1 MEQLRLSPR
10 RRVLP
15 LVLPLL
21 LLGGAQRT
29 RAAELPPAPIPQLP
43 APNAPNP
50 AATAVLTGIVTDTD
64 GAAIP
69 NARIT
74 LTRTALHQDAQP
86 PIVVPNANDGVF
98 YLPNLPPG
106 AFQLSIAAPGFVPQQ
121 TSGTLQ
127 PGQQL
132 QLPTF
137 VLVPGSTTNVEVLAD
152 HTQIAEAQV
161 KVEEKQ
167 RVLGA
172 IPNFYVAYDRNPAPL
187 NPRQK
192 TQLAFR
198 SLIDPVNLVLNG
210 ATAGVQQATHDYAW
224 QLGADGYAKRYAA
237 DFGTFLTSTLLT
249 NAVLP
254 ILFHQDPRYY
264 YKGTGSVRARAG
276 YAIANAVVCKG
287 DNGHWQVNYSGI
299 LGGIAASGISN
310 AYYPAANRSG
320 AGLTFEG
327 AAIGTGLGAIANLFE
342 EFVVR
347 KLTPRIPPI
356 IPPNP

>member
-1 MEQLRLSPR
+1 MEQLRPAPR
-10 RRVLP
+10 PRVLP

-21 LLGGAQRT
+21 LLGGALRT
-29 RAAELPPAPIPQLP
+29 RAAELPPAPAPQP
-43 APNAPNP
+43 TQTAPTP
-50 AATAVLTGIVTDTD
+50 AAAAVLTGIVTDTD
-64 GAAIP
+64 GSAIP

-74 LTRTALHQDAQP
+74 LARTLNQDGP
-86 PIVVPNANDGVF
+86 PPATVPTDNDGVF

-106 AFQLSIAAPGFVPQQ
+106 PFQLSVAATGFASQQ
-121 TSGTLQ
+121 ISGTLQ

-137 VLVPGSTTNVEVLAD
+137 VLAPASTTNIEVTSD
-152 HTQIAEAQV
+152 PSRIAEAQV
-161 KVEEKQ
+161 KMEEKQ

-172 IPNFYVAYDRNPAPL
+172 IPNFYVVYDSNPAPL

-192 TQLAFR
+192 YHLALR
-198 SLIDPVNLVLNG
+198 SLVDPVSLALNG
-210 ATAGVQQATHDYAW
+210 ATAGVQQATHTYAW

-237 DFGTFLTSTLLT
+237 DFGTLLTSTLLS
-249 NAVLP
+249 NALLP

-264 YKGTGSVRARAG
+264 YKGTGSIRSRAG

-299 LGGIAASGISN
+299 LGGIGASGISN
-310 AYYPAANRSG
+310 AYYPAANRAG

-347 KLTPRIPPI
+347 KLTPRVPPI

>member
-1 MEQLRLSPR
+1 MEQVRLCP

-21 LLGGAQRT
+21 LFGGAPRS
-29 RAAELPPAPIPQLP
+29 RASELPPAPTPQLP
-43 APNAPNP
+43 AQTTPIP
-50 AATAVLTGIVTDTD
+50 AATAVLTGIVTDKD

-69 NARIT
+69 DAHVT
-74 LTRTALHQDAQP
+74 LTRTALNQDGQP
-86 PIVVPNANDGVF
+86 PVMVPTANDGVF
-98 YLPNLPPG
+98 FLPNLPPG
-106 AFQLSIAAPGFVPQQ
+106 PFQLSIVATGFVPQQ
-121 TSGTLQ
+121 TSGALQ
-127 PGQQL
+127 PGQEL

-137 VLVPGSTTNVEVLAD
+137 ALAIASSTSIQVTAVPSE
-152 HTQIAEAQV
+152 IAEAQV

-172 IPNFYVAYDRNPAPL
+172 IPNFYVVYNPNPAPL
-187 NPRQK
+187 NRRQK
-192 TQLAFR
+192 SELALR

-210 ATAGVQQATHDYAW
+210 ATAGVQQATDQYAW
-224 QLGADGYAKRYAA
+224 QQGAAGYAKRYSA

-264 YKGTGSVRARAG
+264 YKGTGSIRSRAG
-276 YAIANAVVCKG
+276 YAIANAVMCKG

-299 LGGIAASGISN
+299 LGGLAASGISN
-310 AYYPAANRSG
+310 AYYPAANRAG

-327 AAIGTGLGAIANLFE
+327 AAIGTGIGAIANLFE

-347 KLTPRIPPI
+347 KLTPRIPPV

>member
-1 MEQLRLSPR
+1 MRLAPR

-21 LLGGAQRT
+21 LLGSAYRV
-29 RAAELPPAPIPQLP
+29 RASELPPAPAPQLP
-43 APNAPNP
+43 AQTTS
-50 AATAVLTGIVTDTD
+50 AATAVLAGIVTDTD
-64 GAAIP
+64 GAAIA
-69 NARIT
+69 NARVT
-74 LTRTALHQDAQP
+74 LIRTTSNQDSQP
-86 PIVVPNANDGVF
+86 PVIVPTASDGVF
-98 YLPNLPPG
+98 FLPNLPPG
-106 AFQLSIAAPGFVPQQ
+106 PFQLTIAAAGFASQQ
-121 TSGTLQ
+121 TSGALQ

-137 VLVPGSTTNVEVLAD
+137 ILAAASTTNIQVNAD
-152 HTQIAEAQV
+152 TTQIAQAQV

-172 IPNFYVAYDRNPAPL
+172 IPNFYVVYDRNPAPL

-192 TQLAFR
+192 SELALR

-210 ATAGVQQATHDYAW
+210 VTAGVQQATDTYAW
-224 QLGADGYAKRYAA
+224 QQGADGYAKRYSAA
-237 DFGTFLTSTLLT
+237 FGTFLTSTLLT

-264 YKGTGSVRARAG
+264 YKGTGSVRSRAG
-276 YAIANAVVCKG
+276 YAIANAVICKG

-299 LGGIAASGISN
+299 LGGLAASGISN
-310 AYYPAANRSG
+310 AYYPAANRAG

-327 AAIGTGLGAIANLFE
+327 AAIGTGIGAVANLFE

>member
-1 MEQLRLSPR
+1 MEHLRLAPR
-10 RRVLP
+10 RRFVAL
-15 LVLPLL
+15 LLPLL
-21 LLGGAQRT
+21 LPGGAPSI
-29 RAAELPPAPIPQLP
+29 RAAELPPAPTPQPP
-43 APNAPNP
+43 AQTTPAP
-50 AATAVLTGIVTDTD
+50 AATAVLTGIVVDTD
-64 GAAIP
+64 GAAIA
-69 NARIT
+69 NARIA
-74 LTRTALHQDAQP
+74 LTRNPLNQDGQP
-86 PIVVPNANDGVF
+86 PVVIQTAVDGVF
-98 YLPNLPPG
+98 YLPGLPPG
-106 AFQLSIAAPGFVPQQ
+106 PFQLSVTAPGFATQQ
-121 TSGTLQ
+121 ISGTLQ

-137 VLVPGSTTNVEVLAD
+137 VLAPASTTSIEVSSD
-152 HTQIAEAQV
+152 PSRIAEAQV

-172 IPNFYVAYDRNPAPL
+172 IPNFYVVYDRNPAPL

-192 TQLAFR
+192 YRLALR
-198 SLIDPVNLVLNG
+198 SLVDPVSLALNG
-210 ATAGVQQATHDYAW
+210 ATAGVQQATHAYAW

-237 DFGTFLTSTLLT
+237 DFGTLLTSTLLS
-249 NAVLP
+249 NALLP

-264 YKGTGSVRARAG
+264 YKGTGSIRSRAG

-287 DNGHWQVNYSGI
+287 DNGRWQVNYSGI
-299 LGGIAASGISN
+299 LGGIGASGISN
-310 AYYPAANRSG
+310 AYYPAANRAS

-347 KLTPRIPPI
+347 KLTPRVPPI

>member
-1 MEQLRLSPR
+1 MEQLRLVPP

-21 LLGGAQRT
+21 LLSGAPRT
-29 RAAELPPAPIPQLP
+29 RAAELPPAPTPHPP
-43 APNAPNP
+43 AQT

-64 GAAIP
+64 GAAIA
-69 NARIT
+69 NARVT
-74 LTRTALHQDAQP
+74 LTRTTPQDGQP
-86 PIVVPNANDGVF
+86 PVVVPTASDGVF
-98 YLPNLPPG
+98 FLPNLPPG
-106 AFQLSIAAPGFVPQQ
+106 PFQLSVAASGFASQQ

-137 VLVPGSTTNVEVLAD
+137 VLGAASTTSIDVLAD
-152 HTQIAEAQV
+152 RTQIAQAEV

-172 IPNFYVAYDRNPAPL
+172 IPNFYVVYDPNPAPL

-192 TQLAFR
+192 SQLALR
-198 SLIDPVNLVLNG
+198 TLIDPVNLVLNG
-210 ATAGVQQATHDYAW
+210 ATAGVQQATHTYAW

-237 DFGTFLTSTLLT
+237 VFGTFLTSDLLT

-264 YKGTGSVRARAG
+264 YKGTGSIRSRAG
-276 YAIANAVVCKG
+276 YAIANAVICKG
-287 DNGHWQVNYSGI
+287 DNGHWQANYSGI
-299 LGGIAASGISN
+299 LGGLAASGIAN
-310 AYYPAANRSG
+310 AYYPAVNRAG
-320 AGLTFEG
+320 AGLTFEN